1 MRIVAVT
8 YTVGGSSD
16 RAVSVRE
23 RRMVEARGRMSIM
36 SELSVARN
44 WQTPA
49 REGARVVEEK
59 LMEMLTERA

>member
-1 MRIVAVT
+1 MVT
-8 YTVGGSSD
+8 YTVGGGCD
-16 RAVSVRE
+16 RAVSDRE
-23 RRMVEARGRMSIM
+23 RRMVEARGRTSIL